1 MLTGPALS
9 KNKQDKGHCTESR
22 LSHPAWLLR
31 HMPQVVPGIAT
42 PGRYLPFLC
51 LFITPDL
58 IPQEGHSATL
68 VEAMVSHHL
77 RTEKPSC
84 LNLLGSHAC
93 LSHVLI

>member
-22 LSHPAWLLR
+22 LSHPAWLLC

-51 LFITPDL
+51 LFVTPDL
-58 IPQEGHSATL
+58 IPQVEHNAIL
-68 VEAMVSHHL
+68 VKAMVSPHL
-77 RTEKPSC
+77 TTGKPLC
-84 LNLLGSHAC
+84 LNLVGSHAC
-93 LSHVLI
+93 L